1 MKNAILFISLLSESD
16 WGFDFVLVNCSLQ
29 RPRVPMQFLETR
41 DKIVHRRLKNNSL
54 HLRGICVLAGEK
66 FARILPL
73 IAGEPKAGDGLLSL
87 QAAERGICAFR
98 FY

>member
-87 QAAERGICAFR
+87 QAAERGICAFG